1 MDETTANLKNKTD
14 VLRAEIE
21 RTRYE
26 TVQTMSELQRRLSMD
41 NVRTHARQ
49 SIRDATVGK
58 AQIMTRKATYKTRDW
73 GSSVYQT
80 VKHNPIPMVLV
91 GTGIAWLIRSKP
103 EDKAKEPYSEYPRGG
118 YPRGYVDQTIEEG
131 GDLDYR
137 SARRYYDTSGV
148 ETGAGYV
155 ETGAGYQEHDRQEEV
170 RSKVNE
176 GRDKMKAAAGEF
188 GRRASDMSDTMR
200 SRARDMGEK
209 ARETSERFSARA
221 SELGHRAQERGS
233 RVRRDFFNTLDTNPL
248 AIAGALFAVG
258 AAIGL
263 FAPRTRKERELMG
276 STRDNLVDRAR
287 EAGQEQMEKVRSVA
301 HEAKEAAIEEAQRQD
316 LMDRQT
322 AEKVEEK
329 SSSAMHKAEDKGRE
343 AMNKTQETMDRAKEE
358 GISKAK
364 PTFKKS

>member
-1 MDETTANLKNKTD
+1 MDETTTNIKNQTD

-41 NVRTHARQ
+41 NVRNRTKQ
-49 SIRDATVGK
+49 GIRDATVGK

-73 GSSVYQT
+73 GSSVYKT
-80 VKHNPIPMVLV
+80 VKHNPIPMVLM

-103 EDKAKEPYSEYPRGG
+103 DDRSKERSSGYEHG
-118 YPRGYVDQTIEEG
+118 YPHAYVDQTIEEG

-137 SARRYYDTSGV
+137 PARRYY
-148 ETGAGYV
+148 ETAAP
-155 ETGAGYQEHDRQEEV
+155 ETAADYHG
-170 RSKVNE
+170 E
-176 GRDKMKAAAGEF
+176 GRREEIGAKISQGRDQMKEAAENL
-188 GRRASDMSDTMR
+188 GRRASDAREDVR
-200 SRARDMGEK
+200 RRAREVGEK
-209 ARETSERFSARA
+209 ARQTSDRLGAKAAEF
-221 SELGHRAQERGS
+221 GHRAQERGS
-233 RVRRDFFNTLDTNPL
+233 QVKRDFFNTLDSNPL

-263 FAPRTRKERELMG
+263 FAPRTRKESELMG
-276 STRDNLVDRAR
+276 STRDDIVDRAR

-301 HEAKEAAIEEAQRQD
+301 HEAKEAAIEEAERQD

-322 AEKVEEK
+322 AEKVEQK
-329 SSSAMHKAEDKGRE
+329 SSSVMEKAEDKSRE
-343 AMNKTQETMDRAKEE
+343 TMDKTHEKMDRAKEE

-364 PTFKKS
+364 APFRKS